1 MHDDSVDRGSAA
13 PSPSAWSK
21 KKKDGDAP
29 RGLFRHPSGV
39 WGIRYTC
46 AAGCVHQEKV
56 TPLKGDAIEEYHKR
70 RRRAR
75 NEPGWCPTAERRAT
89 AEAKQRQETERR
101 QRESETI
108 TVQRYGDHWLKVHV
122 AQECR
127 ERTARQY
134 RSVLEQHVYPALGDV
149 ALSDLTRARIKAFL
163 AGKAEAGLKRGTL
176 KNIVVPLRAM
186 LNEAVDEGRISGTPA
201 AKLWKRNRGA
211 SEKEARKVTALRAE
225 ELGRLLAM
233 AQEGFPDH
241 SDFMHLLAWTGLRLS
256 EACGLQWGD
265 VDLGGGFLEV
275 RRTASYR
282 AHRILT
288 GAPKSGKARRV
299 DLPAALVGRL
309 RARQSLR
316 EVEAAVEGR
325 ELSPWVFPAPS
336 DESKPV
342 NGAFIRFKVWYR
354 LLRRAELRAVRLHDL
369 RHTYASLLLQAGV
382 PMIYVKEQLGHSSI
396 NVTVDLYGHVRPG
409 ENRAAVDR
417 LAAATGAPGVPFNFE
432 NSSTSGGTAA
442 RHEGGWTGGAG

>member
-1 MHDDSVDRGSAA
+1 MNDTTRGADTVAEQQPKGRRPEKRVRGVFRLPTSGQWAA
-13 PSPSAWSK
+13 
-21 KKKDGDAP
+21 
-29 RGLFRHPSGV
+29 RFTCGLGH
-39 WGIRYTC
+39 I
-46 AAGCVHQEKV
+46 HQEKV
-56 TPLKGDAIEEYHKR
+56 GPLKEQAIETYHERRRTARSRPGWCPKSEREAAVETLARQEAER
-70 RRRAR
+70 RRRA
-75 NEPGWCPTAERRAT
+75 
-89 AEAKQRQETERR
+89 AEA
-101 QRESETI
+101 I
-108 TVQRYGDHWLKVHV
+108 TVRHYGEHWLKVHV
-122 AQECR
+122 AHECR

-134 RSVLEQHVYPALGDV
+134 RSVLEQHVFPALGEV
-149 ALSDLTRARIKAFL
+149 SLAELTRPRIKAFL
-163 AGKAEAGLKRGTL
+163 ASKAEAGLKRGTL
-176 KNIVVPLRAM
+176 KNIIVPLRAM

-201 AKLWKRNRGA
+201 AKLWKRGRGA
-211 SEKEARKVTALRAE
+211 SEKEARKVTALSAA
-225 ELGRLLAM
+225 ELGHLLAV
-233 AQEGFPDH
+233 AQKDFCDH
-241 SDFMHLLAWTGLRLS
+241 ADFIHILAWTGLRLS

-265 VDLGGGFLEV
+265 LDLGGGFLEV

-325 ELSPWVFPAPS
+325 EPSPWVFPAVT
-336 DESKPV
+336 DDSKPV

-417 LAAATGAPGVPFNFE
+417 LAAATGAPGAPSNFE
-432 NSSTSGGTAA
+432 FSSTSREPAEPRDDARSATAP
-442 RHEGGWTGGAG
+442 